1 MLSRRDWLRASVAGA
16 ASALVARPLLAE
28 ALTGAPTK
36 ITVYKSSTCGCCKA
50 WVKHLQANG
59 FSVAAH
65 DVEDVEAV
73 RRTMGVPDTL
83 ASCHTGLVGRYVI
96 EGHVP
101 ADLIKKLLAD
111 KPALLGLA
119 VPGMPSSAPG
129 MDGPTQPYDVI
140 AFERNGNSRLY
151 AKR

>member
-1 MLSRRDWLRASVAGA
+1 MLSRRDWLRASVAGV
-16 ASALVARPLLAE
+16 ASALVTRPLLAE
-28 ALTGAPTK
+28 ALTDAPTK
-36 ITVYKSSTCGCCKA
+36 ITVYKSSTCGCCKE
-50 WVKHLQANG
+50 WVKHLQVNG
-59 FSVAAH
+59 FSVSAH
-65 DVEDVEAV
+65 DVDDVDSV

-83 ASCHTGLVGRYVI
+83 ASCHTAVVGRYVI

-101 ADLIKKLLAD
+101 ADLIMKLLAD

-129 MDGPTQPYDVI
+129 MDGPKQPYDVI

-151 AKR
+151 AQR

>member
-1 MLSRRDWLRASVAGA
+1 MLSRRDWLRTSIASA

-28 ALTGAPTK
+28 ALTDAPTK
-36 ITVYKSSTCGCCKA
+36 ITVYKSASCGCCKE

-59 FSVAAH
+59 FAVSAH
-65 DVEDVEAV
+65 DVDDLASVKH
-73 RRTMGVPDTL
+73 TMGVPDKL

-101 ADLIKKLLAD
+101 ADLIKTLLTT
-111 KPALLGLA
+111 KPVLLGLA

-129 MDGPTQPYDVI
+129 MDGPKQPYDVI
-140 AFERNGNSRLY
+140 AFERNGSSRVY
-151 AKR
+151 ARR

>member
-28 ALTGAPTK
+28 ALAEAPTK
-36 ITVYKSSTCGCCKA
+36 VNVYKSSTCGCCKE

-59 FSVAAH
+59 FAVAAH
-65 DVEDVEAV
+65 DVDDVESV

-83 ASCHTGLVGRYVI
+83 ASCHTGVVGRYVI

-101 ADLIKKLLAD
+101 ADLIRKLLAD

-129 MDGPTQPYDVI
+129 MDGPKQPYDVI
-140 AFERNGNSRLY
+140 AFERNGSSRVY
-151 AKR
+151 ARR